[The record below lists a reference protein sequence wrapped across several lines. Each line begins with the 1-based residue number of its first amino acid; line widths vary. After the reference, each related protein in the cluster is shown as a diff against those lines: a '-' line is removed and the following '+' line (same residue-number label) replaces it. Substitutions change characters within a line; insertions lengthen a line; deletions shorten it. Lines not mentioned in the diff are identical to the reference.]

1 MARLC
6 VLFSETPTRTPPF
19 TFTSFIALDTLSFV
33 GVRFIAYNKNPNNNT
48 RGLVMRRT
56 SAVVPVII
64 PSSCCFVACALQ
76 VVIFVFCLL
85 GMEFFGGAFD
95 ASVRT
100 KFDNLY
106 WAFLTVFQVLT
117 TENINSVVCCC
128 ALGVLAA

>member
-1 MARLC
+1 
-6 VLFSETPTRTPPF
+6 
-19 TFTSFIALDTLSFV
+19 
-33 GVRFIAYNKNPNNNT
+33 
-48 RGLVMRRT
+48 MRRT
-56 SAVVPVII
+56 SAVVPVTI
-64 PSSCCFVACALQ
+64 PSSCVVVCALQ

-106 WAFLTVFQVLT
+106 WAFLAVFQVLT

-128 ALGVLAA
+128 VLRVLRVLGVC